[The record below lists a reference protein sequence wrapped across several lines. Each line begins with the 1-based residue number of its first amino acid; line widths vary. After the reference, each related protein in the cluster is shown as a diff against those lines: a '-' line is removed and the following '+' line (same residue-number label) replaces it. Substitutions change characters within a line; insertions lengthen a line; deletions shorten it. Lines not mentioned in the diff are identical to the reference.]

1 MTHHTTVEDA
11 GKELAILQLK
21 PTLNLQEKDKIAW
34 LKNQIDDLKLQE
46 REANRQREIRQRNEN
61 SINKQRDTV
70 AERYEKLQKDAAR
83 RSAASGNA
91 SIR

>member
-1 MTHHTTVEDA
+1 MTHRTTVEDA

-21 PTLNLQEKDKIAW
+21 ATLNLQEKDKIAW
-34 LKNQIDDLKLQE
+34 LKNLIDDLKLQE
-46 REANRQREIRQRNEN
+46 REANRQREIRERNEN
-61 SINKQRDTV
+61 PMNKQIDTI

-83 RSAASGNA
+83 RSAARGNA

>member
-21 PTLNLQEKDKIAW
+21 ATLNLQEKDKIAW
-34 LKNQIDDLKLQE
+34 LKNLIDDLKLQE
-46 REANRQREIRQRNEN
+46 REANRQREIRKRNEN
-61 SINKQRDTV
+61 PMNKQIDTI

-83 RSAASGNA
+83 RSAARGNA

>member
-21 PTLNLQEKDKIAW
+21 PTLNLQKKDKIAW

-46 REANRQREIRQRNEN
+46 REANRQREIQQRNEN

-70 AERYEKLQKDAAR
+70 AEQYEKLQKDAER
-83 RSAASGNA
+83 RSAGEWE
-91 SIR
+91 R

>member
-11 GKELAILQLK
+11 GKELAMLQLK

-34 LKNQIDDLKLQE
+34 LKNLIDDLKLQE
-46 REANRQREIRQRNEN
+46 REANRQREIRERSEN
-61 SINKQRDTV
+61 PMNKQIDTV

-83 RSAASGNA
+83 RSAERGNA